1 MVQRNHSIDMI
12 HGPLAGKIIL
22 FALPLTLTT
31 LIQQLFNTIGA
42 VIVGRFA
49 GPDALAAVGSC
60 SYMVNLFI
68 NFFVGLS
75 MGANI
80 TISNAFGSGQT
91 DQVKKG
97 VHSSIAFSA
106 LCGIALAIPA
116 VVFAPALLRMMSVPE
131 NVFDMASLYI
141 RVYLLGLPASV
152 VYNFGAAVLRAQGDT
167 QRPLYYLLFSGALNI
182 LLSLVFVVVCGMTT
196 DGVALASDISQ
207 YLAAGL
213 VIRCLIKETGPL
225 HLNLRQLTLDK
236 KSVIGIVRMGLPTG
250 IENALY
256 AISNMTVQS
265 AINSFGSNVIAGCS
279 AASNLHALLCI
290 PSSSLSQAVL
300 TFSSQNRGAR
310 KFRRIDRALVLGL
323 LYNAAITSV
332 LTLGGLFAARTL
344 LSIYVGNETAVIE
357 CGVEQMFIVWP
368 FNVLCC
374 LMTTMASVLRGLGYS
389 VLPLAVSI
397 LGTCGLRILWVFTVL
412 PVFGTTAALYAVWP
426 ASWIVTIIALTI
438 IFFVVRHK
446 VYPKDIAQQEL

>member
-1 MVQRNHSIDMI
+1 MKRKQHSIDMI

-60 SYMVNLFI
+60 GYMVNLFI

-80 TISNAFGSGQT
+80 ILSSAFGANQK
-91 DQVKKG
+91 DRIEKG
-97 VHSSIAFSA
+97 VHTSIAFST
-106 LCGIALAIPA
+106 LCGIALAIPCIL
-116 VVFAPALLRMMSVPE
+116 FAPALLRMMSVPE
-131 NVFDMASLYI
+131 NIFDMAALYV
-141 RVYLLGLPASV
+141 RVYLIGLPASV
-152 VYNFGAAVLRAQGDT
+152 VYNFGAAILRSQGDT

-182 LLSLVFVVVCGMTT
+182 VLSLFFVAVFNMTT
-196 DGVALASDISQ
+196 DGVALASVISQ
-207 YLAAGL
+207 YIAAYL
-213 VIRCLIKETGPL
+213 VVLCLTKENGPL
-225 HLNLRQLTLDK
+225 HLDLRKLSLDR
-236 KSVIGIVRMGLPTG
+236 KSVAGIIRMGLPTG

-265 AINSFGSNVIAGCS
+265 AINSFGSDVIAGCS
-279 AASNLHALLCI
+279 ASSSLHALICI
-290 PSSSLSQAVL
+290 PSTALSQAVL
-300 TFSSQNRGAR
+300 TFASQNLGAQ
-310 KFRRIDRALVLGL
+310 KYRRIDR
-323 LYNAAITSV
+323 S
-332 LTLGGLFAARTL
+332 LTLGLIYNTIVSSFLSFGGLFIARTL
-344 LSIYVGNETAVIE
+344 LSIYVGNEAGVID
-357 CGVEQMFIVWP
+357 CGMEQMIVVWP
-368 FNVLCC
+368 FTILAC

-412 PVFGTTAALYAVWP
+412 PIFGTTTALYAVWP
-426 ASWIVTIIALTI
+426 ASWIVTIIALTV
-438 IFFVVRHK
+438 IFFIVRHK
-446 VYPKDIAQQEL
+446 IYPKDFAQQEL